1 MDMAK
6 GQVMGIPKGVLV
18 SPDLLLS
25 QALQGFRITRKSHFA
40 NTWRTK
46 LKPDPAP
53 PNPHLH

>member
-1 MDMAK
+1 MAK